1 MHTKRDSSGTSESPF
16 EDESNELSGGTY
28 LHVSGLGPELR
39 AEFIAFR
46 SEMRAAE
53 SRIIRLMAVLW
64 IGQIGVLLGIFFVF
78 FRT

>member
-1 MHTKRDSSGTSESPF
+1 MHTKRDSSGTLESPF

-39 AEFIAFR
+39 AEFMAFR
-46 SEMRAAE
+46 SDMRAFEA
-53 SRIIRLMAVLW
+53 RITRWMFVFW
-64 IGQIGVLLGIFFVF
+64 IGQVGVLLGVLFAF